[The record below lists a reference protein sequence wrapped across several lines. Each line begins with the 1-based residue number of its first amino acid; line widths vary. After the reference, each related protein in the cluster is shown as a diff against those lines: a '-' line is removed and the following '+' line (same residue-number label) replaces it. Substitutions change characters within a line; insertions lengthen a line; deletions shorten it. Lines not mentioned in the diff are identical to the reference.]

1 MAAWCSAFLQ
11 EGITPMEKFQWFLA
25 FIVISCG
32 SQPLISMRIGGK
44 SNDRKNNLPQDVDYC
59 FHKHTY

>member
-1 MAAWCSAFLQ
+1 
-11 EGITPMEKFQWFLA
+11 MEKFQWFLA